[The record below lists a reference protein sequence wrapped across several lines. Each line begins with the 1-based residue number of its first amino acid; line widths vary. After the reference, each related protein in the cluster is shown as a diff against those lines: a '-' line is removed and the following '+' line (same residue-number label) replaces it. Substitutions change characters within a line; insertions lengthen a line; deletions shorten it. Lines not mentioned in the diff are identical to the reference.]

1 MPGVKRNDYI
11 FLLGVTILVL
21 VCQLKVYAQKA
32 GTPVYPSVIGA
43 AGGTHAQLP
52 ISLDWTVGEFFVES
66 AFTEDR
72 WYTQGFHQPFLS
84 AKALFP
90 SHAREYDI
98 KIFPNPTNEL
108 LNIFINTTAEELLDM
123 QLIDLTGK
131 IIYKKAIAP
140 RTAEVKYNLKHIP
153 EGMYILS
160 FLNPSGYRINSFKII
175 KL

>member
-1 MPGVKRNDYI
+1 MPCVKRNNCI

-21 VCQLKVYAQKA
+21 SGQLKAQSQKA
-32 GTPVYPSVIGA
+32 STLVYPSVIGA
-43 AGGTHAQLP
+43 AGGMHTQLP

-90 SHAREYDI
+90 SHAGEYDI

-108 LNIFINTTAEELLDM
+108 LNVFIKTTAEELLDM

-140 RTAEVKYNLKHIP
+140 RTAEVQFILKRIP

-160 FLNPSGYRINSFKII
+160 FVNPSGYRINSFKII